1 MSETFGWDAPEKPQV
16 DDSEPL
22 PRWDLPPDDEVSTLA
37 ETIGKNVQLFEESK
51 ITLDGRQKLH
61 IKMTARGL
69 FTLGQS
75 ITGQAIFDL
84 WPRGMNLSG
93 TVNSSI
99 SDPEERGRVFRAG
112 ARPSINEI
120 QVFLSSDDFRNGM
133 AELGVEIDPSE
144 SGLTVE
150 QLGLLTILSNP
161 ADGRDLK
168 RKLSHAGISWAK
180 YQAWREQT
188 VFSKAHDQ
196 IVGETLKKMM
206 PMAKQQLAAKI
217 ASGDISAIKFGME
230 VTGEHDPNGKKQLD
244 AKAFLG
250 ILLEIIE
257 EEVTD
262 QATLQRIAAK
272 VSLRGAK
279 VIEG

>member
-1 MSETFGWDAPEKPQV
+1 VSEPFGWGAPEEPEV
-16 DDSEPL
+16 ALSEPL
-22 PRWDLPPDDEVSTLA
+22 PHWDEPSDHETSTLA

-51 ITLDGRQKLH
+51 INLDRRQKLH
-61 IKMTARGL
+61 IQMTARGL
-69 FTLGQS
+69 FTLGQP
-75 ITGQAIFDL
+75 ITGEAIWNL
-84 WPRGMNLSG
+84 WPLGLGKSG
-93 TVNSSI
+93 SVSSRI
-99 SDPEERGRVFRAG
+99 TEPEERGKVFRAG
-112 ARPSINEI
+112 FRPTINEI
-120 QVFLSSDDFRNGM
+120 QSFLGSQEYSDAM
-133 AELGVEIDPSE
+133 VELGVEVDPNA

-168 RKLSHAGISWAK
+168 RKLSHAGITWNK
-180 YQAWREQT
+180 YQTWREQA

-230 VTGEHDPNGKKQLD
+230 VTGEHDPNGKKQID
-244 AKAFLG
+244 AKAFIG

-262 QATLQRIAAK
+262 AATLQRIAAK

-279 VIEG
+279 TIEG